1 MPEWSIYRNVEN
13 YQMNILKKIRNNIPN
28 GITCLNVL
36 CGTIAILISAHTH
49 LSYMGLQ
56 SWQWGSLFI
65 VLAAIADFFDGF
77 AARMLHE
84 CHPIGADLDS
94 LSDQVSFGVAPAVLL
109 AFNLWGNVPFWQA
122 FAPAIIPVATALRLA
137 KFNVD
142 TRQTTGFLGMPV
154 PANAV
159 FWIGYVASL
168 HQGAYWLANPWVLI
182 PALLFVSWLMVSEVP
197 MLSLKFKTWGFN
209 DNLARYLLIIGS
221 GTLLVCFQLRGM
233 LWVIIFY
240 AIMSL
245 LFARHHSS
253 STH

>member
-1 MPEWSIYRNVEN
+1 
-13 YQMNILKKIRNNIPN
+13 MNILKIIRSNLPN

-36 CGTIAILISAHTH
+36 CGTIAILVSAHPQV
-49 LSYMGLQ
+49 SFWGMA

-65 VLAAIADFFDGF
+65 VLAAVADFFDGF
-77 AARMLHE
+77 VARMLHE
-84 CHPIGADLDS
+84 SHPIGADLDS

-109 AFNLWGNVPFWQA
+109 AFNLWGNVPLWLA
-122 FAPAIIPVATALRLA
+122 FAPAILPVATAVRLA

-159 FWIGYVASL
+159 FWIGYVASIKD
-168 HQGAYWLANPWVLI
+168 GAQWLTSPWVLV
-182 PALLFVSWLMVSEVP
+182 PVLLFISWLMVSEVP
-197 MLSLKFKTWGFN
+197 MLSLKFKTWGFK
-209 DNLARYLLIIGS
+209 DNLARYLLILGS
-221 GTLLVCFQLRGM
+221 AALLVCFQLCGM
-233 LWVIIFY
+233 LWIIVFY

-245 LFARHHSS
+245 LFARRQS

>member
-1 MPEWSIYRNVEN
+1 MSI
-13 YQMNILKKIRNNIPN
+13 IKTIRHNIPN

-36 CGTIAILISAHTH
+36 CGTIAVLVSAHPH
-49 LSYMGLQ
+49 LSYGLR
-56 SWQWGSLFI
+56 SWQWGALFI
-65 VLAAIADFFDGF
+65 VLAAVADFFDGF

-84 CHPIGADLDS
+84 SHPIGADLDS

-109 AFNLWGNVPFWQA
+109 AFNLWGNVPIWLS
-122 FAPAIIPVATALRLA
+122 FAPAIIPVATVVRLA

-142 TRQTTGFLGMPV
+142 TRQTSGFLGMPV

-159 FWIGYVASL
+159 FWIGYVACYKA
-168 HQGAYWLANPWVLI
+168 GAFWLASPWILI

-197 MLSLKFKTWGFN
+197 MLSLKFKTWGFR

-221 GTLLVCFQLRGM
+221 AVFLVCFQLRGM
-233 LWVIIFY
+233 LWVIVFY
-240 AIMSL
+240 FVMSL
-245 LFARHHSS
+245 LFANRQSS

>member
-1 MPEWSIYRNVEN
+1 MS
-13 YQMNILKKIRNNIPN
+13 ILKTIRHNIPN

-36 CGTIAILISAHTH
+36 CGTIAILVAAHPH
-49 LSYMGLQ
+49 LSYMGMM
-56 SWQWGSLFI
+56 SWKWASLFI
-65 VLAAIADFFDGF
+65 VLAAVADFFDGF

-84 CHPIGADLDS
+84 HHPIGADLDS
-94 LSDQVSFGVAPAVLL
+94 LSDQVSFGVAPAVLM
-109 AFNLWGNVPFWQA
+109 AFNLWGNVPLWLA

-159 FWIGYVASL
+159 FWIGYVASY
-168 HQGAYWLANPWVLI
+168 QDGAYWLSEPWVLL

-197 MLSLKFKTWGFN
+197 MLSLKFKTWGFKS
-209 DNLARYLLIIGS
+209 NLARYLLIIGS
-221 GTLLVCFQLRGM
+221 VILLVCFQLRGM
-233 LWVIIFY
+233 LWAIVFY
-240 AIMSL
+240 VVMSL
-245 LFARHHSS
+245 LFARRQS

>member
-1 MPEWSIYRNVEN
+1 
-13 YQMNILKKIRNNIPN
+13 MNILKIIRNNIPN

-36 CGTIAILISAHTH
+36 CGTIAILIASHPH
-49 LSYMGLQ
+49 LSYMGMQ

-65 VLAAIADFFDGF
+65 VLAAVADFFDGF
-77 AARMLHE
+77 AARMLHAS
-84 CHPIGADLDS
+84 HPIGADLDS

-109 AFNLWGNVPFWQA
+109 AFNLWGNVPLWLS
-122 FAPAIIPVATALRLA
+122 FAPAILPVATAVRLA

-159 FWIGYVASL
+159 FWIGYVASIKY
-168 HQGAYWLANPWVLI
+168 GVWWLESPWVLI
-182 PALLFVSWLMVSEVP
+182 PALLFVSWFMVSEVP
-197 MLSLKFKTWGFN
+197 MLSLKFKTWGFK

-221 GTLLVCFQLRGM
+221 AVLLVCFQLRGM
-233 LWVIIFY
+233 LWVIVFY
-240 AIMSL
+240 SVISL
-245 LFARHHSS
+245 LFARRQSS